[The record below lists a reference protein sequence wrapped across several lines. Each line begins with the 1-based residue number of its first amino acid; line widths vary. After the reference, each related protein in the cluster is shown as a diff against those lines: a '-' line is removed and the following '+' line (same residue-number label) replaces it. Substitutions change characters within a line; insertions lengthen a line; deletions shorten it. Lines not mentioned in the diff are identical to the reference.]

1 MSYFRK
7 IRSEGIPLKTVRIW
21 FLAVASAVSLLLLYA
36 TFHATLSL
44 SGLTK
49 ATDDYIALQKAAYQ
63 LMDASDYLT
72 EMVQRFSAA
81 GEVKYLDKYFEE
93 ALVNRRRE
101 EAIEIMSANPN
112 SESALEQLELALR
125 ESVEL
130 MDREY
135 YSMKLVIEAMGY
147 KDYPKAL
154 QTVELKPE
162 DESLS
167 ADEKMRLAEQMVI
180 DSDYYNKK
188 DKVRTN
194 MKNSLDRLE
203 QLTQQQQ
210 AESASRLRTELY
222 VVCVII
228 VLHIIITVLMIRFAS
243 GVTVTPVLDAASS
256 IKEDKPIP
264 VNGAKEFRYLAE
276 AYNRMQEAGKTAG
289 QDTAQGYN
297 SAHSLR

>member
-1 MSYFRK
+1 MSYFKK
-7 IRSEGIPLKTVRIW
+7 IRSEGVPLKTVRIW

-36 TFHATLSL
+36 TLHATLSL

-228 VLHIIITVLMIRFAS
+228 VLQIIITVLMIRFAS

-276 AYNRMQEAGKTAG
+276 VYNRMQEAGKTAG